1 MQVIYLHLTHFIVS
15 CRVTV
20 SSGMW
25 CCTDQMLIPATYT
38 TCGTYGLYIADLQL
52 VDVDCPG

>member
-15 CRVTV
+15 YRVTV

-25 CCTDQMLIPATYT
+25 CCTDQVLIPAAYITCRTYD
-38 TCGTYGLYIADLQL
+38 LYIADLQ
-52 VDVDCPG
+52 